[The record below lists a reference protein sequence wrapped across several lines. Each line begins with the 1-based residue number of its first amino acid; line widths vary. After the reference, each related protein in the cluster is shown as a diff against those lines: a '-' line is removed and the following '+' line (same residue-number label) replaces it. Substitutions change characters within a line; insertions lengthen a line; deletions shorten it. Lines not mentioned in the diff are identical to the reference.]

1 MSPLISQQSVRKK
14 VPRAPFTGLLLF
26 FNKFPEICS
35 HIFTMST
42 ELEKCMESLIDI
54 FHRYAKEDEGNLSKK
69 EFKKLIEAELPN
81 FLQAQQNPN
90 LVNEMMKDLD
100 QNKDHKS

>member
-1 MSPLISQQSVRKK
+1 
-14 VPRAPFTGLLLF
+14 
-26 FNKFPEICS
+26 
-35 HIFTMST
+35 MST

-100 QNKDHKS
+100 QNKDHKLDFQEFLSLVNGISMACEKCYKKHHPAKK